1 LPPLAFFPSAAKE
14 RLQEVSLPSYAC
26 PGQPSL
32 TDNCAPSA
40 VRHLPPPSYTEF
52 ITISREIAT
61 LETSLVELQTLL
73 HDWKSVPESLSG
85 LSSLADDASQ
95 RKSSSSST
103 TGGPAARDGGG
114 NGSRRSSVADLQSLY
129 RTQLQ
134 ALYSQVAGSQKFIP
148 MIPGRHVV
156 AETGAFVELNPATY
170 KAKGGV
176 HLFLLDDLVLIAGV
190 KRRPGGDDKKD
201 GSRGGDDGRLVAE
214 KCWQL
219 AEVTVVDVK
228 DSNGTSL
235 IV

>member
-1 LPPLAFFPSAAKE
+1 M
-14 RLQEVSLPSYAC
+14 
-26 PGQPSL
+26 
-32 TDNCAPSA
+32 
-40 VRHLPPPSYTEF
+40 
-52 ITISREIAT
+52 
-61 LETSLVELQTLL
+61 
-73 HDWKSVPESLSG
+73 PESLSG
-85 LSSLADDASQ
+85 LSSLAADDASQ

-103 TGGPAARDGGG
+103 VAGSVNGRDVGGSS
-114 NGSRRSSVADLQSLY
+114 SRRSSVADLQSLY

-170 KAKGGV
+170 KPKGGV

-190 KRRPGGDDKKD
+190 KRRPGGDEKKD
-201 GSRGGDDGRLVAE
+201 GGRDGEDGKLVAE

-228 DSNGTSL
+228 DSSGASWAFYSAAQTLLRRRTDLFDMATDHLRPQS
-235 IV
+235 